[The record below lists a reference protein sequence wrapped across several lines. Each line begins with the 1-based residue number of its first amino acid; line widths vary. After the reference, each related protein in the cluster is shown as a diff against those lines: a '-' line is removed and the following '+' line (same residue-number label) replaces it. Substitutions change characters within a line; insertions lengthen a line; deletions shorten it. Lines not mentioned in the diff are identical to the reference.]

1 MCAILIFLGEMGRK
15 NEGNRS
21 ERSEEG
27 GGKRESYFS
36 ITVDHQMAEEGQE
49 TRDERNPKFDGIP
62 NEKEDWEGK
71 KGNQRGSQEN
81 ASPPFSL
88 PPSQ

>member
-1 MCAILIFLGEMGRK
+1 LITRWLKKGR
-15 NEGNRS
+15 R
-21 ERSEEG
+21 
-27 GGKRESYFS
+27 RE
-36 ITVDHQMAEEGQE
+36 TKE
-49 TRDERNPKFDGIP
+49 TQKFDGIP